1 LSFDS
6 GLDMDIPTLELGIR
20 ADVVVADVRGLLTGR
35 ARPLLVAIDGGSG
48 SGKST
53 LAALVAA
60 RLGATLVPSD
70 DFFSAQLT
78 DADWDARSPAE
89 RAADAMD
96 WRRLR
101 AEALE
106 PLLAGRPARWHPF
119 DFSAGSRPDGT
130 YGFSPQVEIREPK
143 PVVLVEG
150 AYACRPELADLIDW
164 SVLVEVPVEV
174 RHRRLAQ
181 REDAQFLAVWHARWD
196 AAEQW
201 YFSQVRPE
209 AAFDRVVPNVGCHEV
224 LGRSVNG

>member
-1 LSFDS
+1 
-6 GLDMDIPTLELGIR
+6 MDIPTSEVGES
-20 ADVVVADVRGLLTGR
+20 ADVVVADVRRLVTG
-35 ARPLLVAIDGGSG
+35 ARPLLVAIDGASG

-60 RLGATLVPSD
+60 RLGATIVPSD

-78 DADWDARSPAE
+78 DADWAARGPAE
-89 RAADAMD
+89 RAASAMD

-106 PLLAGRPARWHPF
+106 PLLAGRPARWYRC
-119 DFSAGSRPDGT
+119 DFSAGTRPDGT
-130 YGFSPQVEIREPK
+130 YGFSAQAEVREPK

-164 SVLVEVPVEV
+164 SVIVDVPMEV
-174 RHRRLAQ
+174 RHRRLAR
-181 REDAQFLAVWHARWD
+181 REDARFLAAWHARWD

-201 YFSQVRPE
+201 YFSRVRPE
-209 AAFDRVVPNVGCHEV
+209 SAFDRVVTNVGSNEV
-224 LGRSVNG
+224 LGRSANG